1 MKVLYVIMILFLIP
15 AIEVD
20 YCHNIMCVTV
30 VRVSGGD
37 ESIIAAGGNESISA
51 AGGKG
56 NVIVAGGHYSQ
67 TVHHHYHGQSSSQL
81 TSGDN
86 AVLGLSYSVN

>member
-15 AIEVD
+15 AIEMD
-20 YCHNIMCVTV
+20 YCHIMCVSV

-56 NVIVAGGHYSQ
+56 SVIVTGILLPELHII
-67 TVHHHYHGQSSSQL
+67 TIM
-81 TSGDN
+81 D
-86 AVLGLSYSVN
+86 AVIRSVNIS

>member
-15 AIEVD
+15 AIEMD
-20 YCHNIMCVTV
+20 YCHIMCVSV

-56 NVIVAGGHYSQ
+56 SVIVTGGYYSQ
-67 TVHHHYHGQSSSQL
+67 TAHHHYHGQSSDQL
-81 TSGDN
+81 TSGDH
-86 AVLGLSYSVN
+86 AVLGLS